1 MKAALEAGIDRDEA
15 TTKME
20 PLLVGESSRHRGH
33 LTDLAFEL
41 AQKSAGFRRS
51 LPESL
56 VISLAGLVRSMNCYY
71 SNLIEGHNTHPV
83 DIERALKGDYSTDAK
98 KRDLQLE
105 AKAHIEVQRWIDEGG
120 VHGRPNSV
128 EAIREIH
135 RRFCAAVPA
144 DLLWVEDPV
153 TKVRVQ
159 VGAGELR
166 RRDVM
171 VGKHISVS
179 PGAVPRFLDRFEQ
192 VYGKLGKTETVIAS
206 AAAHHRLLWIHPFLD
221 GNGRVARLMSH
232 ATLLDTLETGA
243 IWSIARGLARSVNAY
258 KGHLAACDLK
268 RRNDLDGRG
277 DLSEENLAQFT
288 EFFLTTCLDQ
298 VDFMEGLMQP
308 ERLRTQ
314 ILFWA
319 EQEMRM
325 GSLEDNSGA
334 LLEALLYRG
343 EMPRADVSGITGV
356 RDRQARRI
364 VSALAE
370 LGVVTSDSPRAPLRL
385 SFPASLA
392 PRWMPG
398 LFPERL
404 E

>member
-1 MKAALEAGIDRDEA
+1 MKAALEAVADRDEA

-20 PLLVGESSRHRGH
+20 PLLIGESSRHRGH

-83 DIERALKGDYSTDAK
+83 DIERALKGDYSTDAE

-120 VHGRPNSV
+120 LHAHPNSV
-128 EAIREIH
+128 EAILEIH
-135 RRFCAAVPA
+135 RRFCTMLPA

-153 TKVRVQ
+153 TKDRVQ

-171 VGKHISVS
+171 VGKHVSVS
-179 PGAVPRFLDRFEQ
+179 PGAVPRFLNRFEQ
-192 VYGKLGKTETVIAS
+192 VYGKLGKTETVIAA
-206 AAAHHRLLWIHPFLD
+206 AAAHQRLLWIHPFLD

-243 IWSIARGLARSVNAY
+243 IWSIARGLARSVDAY
-258 KGHLAACDLK
+258 KAHLAACDLR

-277 DLSEENLAQFT
+277 ELSEENLAQFT

-298 VDFMEGLMQP
+298 VAFMEGLMQP
-308 ERLRTQ
+308 ERLRTR
-314 ILFWA
+314 ILFWS
-319 EQEMRM
+319 EQERRL

-343 EMPRADVSGITGV
+343 EVPRADVPGITGV
-356 RDRQARRI
+356 GDRQARRI

-370 LGVVTSDSPRAPLRL
+370 QGVVISNSPRAPLTL

-392 PRWMPG
+392 SRWMPG
-398 LFPERL
+398 LFPERAG
-404 E
+404 